1 MKKIFYKIFI
11 YFCLAAYLPLFLI
24 YIFNFFYVD
33 RYIVENK
40 KKSLIRVAEN
50 INIEKLKEKKR
61 EDIKFGKEKANIYIR
76 YINFLNTN
84 DDVDF
89 FKLIN
94 KSEMKIDVKNMQVN
108 EYDIRTVKLSSL
120 TNHFFLIKKI
130 SSHEI
135 IAVIGEIIVPNVVT
149 EIILGVYKQYTLFII
164 PILLLVSYMVS
175 KKISEPIEILE
186 KVSSQISNS
195 NFTDKVEIKS
205 KNELGSLGDNINKMA
220 KQLQNNIKELS
231 LLNEQLKVELVEK
244 EKLLET
250 EKVFMRAIGHELK
263 TPVAIINGYIEAL
276 QDDMIEGEEIK
287 KTYDIIYKEGMSISK
302 MVKDINDYLKF
313 GFKQGETNL
322 IECNIN
328 SLLNSVLEKYCLD
341 ISQREIRLK
350 KVCQDV
356 EKKVDIKF
364 MEIILNNLITNAI
377 TYVDERKEIEIEL
390 SKNYIKIS
398 NSSEYISEET
408 FEKIFNPFYKIDK
421 SRNRKYGGTG
431 LGLSIVK
438 NLLEFLNLEYS
449 FIYDEKRK
457 FVVFTINFL

>member
-40 KKSLIRVAEN
+40 KKALIEVVEN
-50 INIEKLKEKKR
+50 IDVNEIKNKRKEELKYKDGGEV
-61 EDIKFGKEKANIYIR
+61 YIR
-76 YINFLNTN
+76 YINFLEQDNGSE
-84 DDVDF
+84 F
-89 FKLIN
+89 LKILN
-94 KSEMKIDVKNMQVN
+94 KSENKFNIKDMSLN
-108 EYDIRTVKLSSL
+108 EYDIKTVKLSSI

-130 SSHEI
+130 SDNEI
-135 IAVIGEIIVPNVVT
+135 IAVVGEIIVPDVVAG
-149 EIILGVYKQYTLFII
+149 IILGIYRQYSLIII

-377 TYVDERKEIEIEL
+377 TYVDECKEIEIEL

>member
-11 YFCLAAYLPLFLI
+11 YFCLAAYLPLLLI
-24 YIFNFFYVD
+24 YLFNFFYVD
-33 RYIVENK
+33 KYIIEDK
-40 KKSLIRVAEN
+40 KKALTEVAET
-50 INIEKLKEKKR
+50 INIDEIKSKRKE
-61 EDIKFGKEKANIYIR
+61 EIKFKDGSEVYIR
-76 YINFLNTN
+76 YINFLERNTES
-84 DDVDF
+84 DF
-89 FKLIN
+89 LRILN
-94 KSEMKIDVKNMQVN
+94 KSENKFDIKNMSLN
-108 EYDIRTVKLSSL
+108 EYEIKTVKLSSM

-130 SSHEI
+130 SDNEI
-135 IAVIGEIIVPNVVT
+135 IAVIGEIIVPDVVAR
-149 EIILGVYKQYTLFII
+149 IILAIYKQYSLLII
-164 PILLLVSYMVS
+164 PILLIVSYIFS
-175 KKISEPIEILE
+175 KKFSEPIEILE

-195 NFTDKVEIKS
+195 DFTDKVEIKS

-220 KQLQNNIKELS
+220 KQLQANIKELS
-231 LLNEQLKVELVEK
+231 LLNEQLKIELIEK

-250 EKVFMRAIGHELK
+250 EKIFMRAIGHELK
-263 TPVAIINGYIEAL
+263 TPIAIINGYIEAL
-276 QDDMIEGEEIK
+276 QDDMIDGEEIK
-287 KTYDIIYKEGMSISK
+287 GTYDIIYKEGMSISK

-313 GFKQGETNL
+313 GYKRGETNL

-341 ISQREIRLK
+341 ITQREIRLK

-390 SKNYIKIS
+390 SNSYLKIS

-438 NLLEFLNLEYS
+438 NLLEFLRLEYS
-449 FIYDEKRK
+449 FVYDDKRK
-457 FVVFTINFL
+457 FVVFTIKFL